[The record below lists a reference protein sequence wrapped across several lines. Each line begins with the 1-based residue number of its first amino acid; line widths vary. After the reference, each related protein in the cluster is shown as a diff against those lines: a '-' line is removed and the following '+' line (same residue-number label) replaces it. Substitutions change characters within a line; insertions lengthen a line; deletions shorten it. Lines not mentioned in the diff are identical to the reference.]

1 MSIFRQAPKY
11 DHLTPEQREAA
22 WRLAYRTSLDELP
35 DQEIQWEADLWRA
48 NAAPS
53 IAAIGDAL
61 LAERRE
67 SDFSIPGG
75 AESAMLDLLMARINW
90 RAAWRLFEDEALCLV
105 SAARLVYWAGLR
117 EVPR

>member
-1 MSIFRQAPKY
+1 MSGR
-11 DHLTPEQREAA
+11 DTLTPEQLEAA

-35 DQEIQWEADLWRA
+35 DQEIACETDLWRA
-48 NAAPS
+48 NDAET

-67 SDFSIPGG
+67 ADLSIPGG
-75 AESAMLDLLMARINW
+75 AESAMLDLLMTRINW
-90 RAAWRLFEDEALCLV
+90 RAAWRLFEDEGLCLV
-105 SAARLVYWAGLR
+105 SAARLVYWNGLT

>member
-1 MSIFRQAPKY
+1 MSSR
-11 DHLTPEQREAA
+11 DTLSREDLDRA

-48 NAAPS
+48 NDAET
-53 IAAIGDAL
+53 IAAIGDEL

-67 SDFSIPGG
+67 ADFSIPGG
-75 AESAMLDLLMARINW
+75 AESAMLDLLLARINW
-90 RAAWRLFEDEALCLV
+90 RAAWRLFEDEGLCLV
-105 SAARLVYWAGLR
+105 AAARLVFWAGLR